1 MLPALPHTR
10 RPGRTLWVAARSVIG
25 SGSGV
30 LDGVLHLLAG
40 VLEAG
45 LGLVGATGGLQL
57 LVVGGPADGLLGLAL
72 QILALVAKL
81 VVGAHGRHHLQPVAC
96 PPIGPPNLVR
106 GPGRGRARPPRPG
119 GPRPGSRCGRPCG
132 ARGGR
137 PARRRARGG
146 RWPPRSPPARSRPT
160 LPRPR
165 PAAGPGGRW
174 PR

>member
-45 LGLVGATGGLQL
+45 LGLVGAAGRLQL

-72 QILALVAKL
+72 QVLALVAQL
-81 VVGAHGRHHLQPVAC
+81 VVGRHWGITSTGLA
-96 PPIGPPNLVR
+96 
-106 GPGRGRARPPRPG
+106 AR
-119 GPRPGSRCGRPCG
+119 
-132 ARGGR
+132 
-137 PARRRARGG
+137 
-146 RWPPRSPPARSRPT
+146 RSPPPNRSGDPGRRRPGAVD
-160 LPRPR
+160 
-165 PAAGPGGRW
+165 PAGRDQEAGVADHAMLGADSQAVDVPGAEDGLRGLDQ
-174 PR
+174 

>member
-72 QILALVAKL
+72 QVLALVAKL
-81 VVGAHGRHHLQPVAC
+81 VVGAHWG
-96 PPIGPPNLVR
+96 ITS
-106 GPGRGRARPPRPG
+106 
-119 GPRPGSRCGRPCG
+119 SR
-132 ARGGR
+132 R
-137 PARRRARGG
+137 PARR
-146 RWPPRSPPARSRPT
+146 SPPANRSGDPARGRPGAVD
-160 LPRPR
+160 
-165 PAAGPGGRW
+165 PAGRDQEAGVPDHAVLGPHGQPVDVPGAEDGLRGLHQ
-174 PR
+174 PEPG